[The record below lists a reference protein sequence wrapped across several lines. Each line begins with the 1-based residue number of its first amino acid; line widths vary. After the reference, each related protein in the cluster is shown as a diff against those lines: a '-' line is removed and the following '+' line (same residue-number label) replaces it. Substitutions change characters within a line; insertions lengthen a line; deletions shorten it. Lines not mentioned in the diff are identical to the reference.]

1 MIGGNMEKKKVI
13 GHINCPTC
21 GFDTMEVKE
30 DKNGKA
36 FAFCPDCST
45 QVFTRNDFRDK
56 RLRANMRPVTVSV
69 TVTEQPAQ
77 PVTAKAPQIQAITMP
92 DPPRPRIPVPE
103 KTPDQQKP
111 LAAKKS
117 GWLTPIL
124 AGD

>member
-1 MIGGNMEKKKVI
+1 MEKKKVI

-21 GFDTMEVKE
+21 GFETMEVKE

-36 FAFCPDCST
+36 FAFCPDCAT

-56 RLRANMRPVTVSV
+56 RLRENMRPVTVTD
-69 TVTEQPAQ
+69 TVPLPKPIPEKPK
-77 PVTAKAPQIQAITMP
+77 PIQAITMP

-103 KTPDQQKP
+103 KKPDQPKP
-111 LAAKKS
+111 PAAKKS